1 MSVMELGGKPLDD
14 GGQVGIARVC
24 LRHVHPVG
32 KVRYLMMMMMM
43 IMVMMMVMMMVTM
56 TMIMMIIMMM
66 MMMMMTSFKS
76 GNLGT
81 KSLPTQGE
89 WRNRL
94 RCVSC
99 TTYHHN
105 TRY

>member
-1 MSVMELGGKPLDD
+1 MSVMELGGKPLND
-14 GGQVGIARVC
+14 GGQVGIARVR

-32 KVRYLMMMMMM
+32 KVRYLMMMKM
-43 IMVMMMVMMMVTM
+43 IMVMMMMMVT
-56 TMIMMIIMMM
+56 
-66 MMMMMTSFKS
+66 MMMMTSFKS

>member
-1 MSVMELGGKPLDD
+1 MSVMKLRSEPLND
-14 GGQVGIARVC
+14 GGQVGIARVR

-32 KVRYLMMMMMM
+32 KVRYLMMMMM
-43 IMVMMMVMMMVTM
+43 IMVMMLMVMMM
-56 TMIMMIIMMM
+56 MMVRMVM